1 MSWNKK
7 RLHYPTWDP
16 SLVYHRLDKAFT
28 LQETQIL
35 NLSFSLKASF
45 FVVVIWFGS
54 LVVGYV
60 CMCVCRGILAKKQ
73 LSKDEQSL
81 GAKKLQLFS
90 SSTIIA
96 SPNSDIRLYFL
107 LKGLRLSIMKFSGLG
122 PQQKRISVLHLRTVH
137 GKIQSTVASAN
148 IHEAITRQTW
158 GTWQF
163 SEVEQFILSVSSYLE
178 TQYMPSLTPDARD
191 MEQDKSDHPLPPWS
205 SLWVSETDHR
215 QAHKYLLLCCCCCL
229 VA

>member
-1 MSWNKK
+1 M
-7 RLHYPTWDP
+7 
-16 SLVYHRLDKAFT
+16 YHRLDKAFT

-60 CMCVCRGILAKKQ
+60 CMCVSRSILAKKQ

-148 IHEAITRQTW
+148 IHEALTRQTW

-205 SLWVSETDHR
+205 SL
-215 QAHKYLLLCCCCCL
+215 
-229 VA
+229 